1 MEFDWLAPA
10 GNSEQPLELSIG
22 PDLSGPIRLLPERT
36 AAQIAAGEVIARPA
50 SVVKELVENALDAG
64 AQHIRV
70 DIQDGGLGLIRV
82 NDDGIGIEARDLWLA
97 CQRHATSKLPHD
109 DLRRVRTLG
118 FRGEALPSIAA
129 VADLTLTSATDDHG
143 IGRRLT
149 LRQGRTV
156 VDEPA
161 PRGQGTTVTVQR
173 LFERLPA
180 RLAAAARTQT
190 ENAQIGQ
197 LLRRLAVAA
206 TSVRLALYIEE
217 RLALQTSGSGDLT
230 TAMIEVYGEAIASS
244 MIPLESREIAG
255 AHIGGVVSGP
265 EVNRPGRA
273 QVVMIVNGRAV
284 QPRGLQASIESAY
297 RGLLPRGRH
306 PLATLVIET
315 APDLVDIN
323 IHPAKL
329 DVRLR
334 EERALGTALGEA
346 LRDALGRRPL
356 PLREPLE
363 FGRALVDPISALHEE
378 PDVWDAPERPIIT
391 PYLPP
396 LTLIGQVHNR
406 LLLLEGERGLYL
418 LDQHRAHER
427 IIYERLRR
435 NRAAHGEE
443 HQALPEPLLIELRP
457 ALAHRFAR
465 RLDEFAALGFQ
476 CEEFGGRTYLL
487 RAAPILPGVFHS
499 LDGSSNGSTDTIG
512 EEDEVVSTMLSL
524 IGEDDGEAEDWQ
536 ERLLVQLSCRTALR
550 RGRALNR
557 PTMRALV
564 EALGQTATPAV
575 CPHGS
580 PLLMHLSEATL
591 ERQFDW

>member
-1 MEFDWLAPA
+1 MEFDWLAPEQSA
-10 GNSEQPLELSIG
+10 EQPPEAAPEARS
-22 PDLSGPIRLLPERT
+22 SAPIRLLPERT

-64 AQHIRV
+64 ARHIRV

-82 NDDGIGIEARDLWLA
+82 NDDGAGIAARDLWLA
-97 CQRHATSKLPHD
+97 CQRHATSKLPDD

-129 VADLTLTSATDDHG
+129 VADLSITSAVDERG
-143 IGRRLT
+143 IGQRLT
-149 LRQGRTV
+149 LRQGRTI

-161 PRGQGTTVTVQR
+161 PRGLGTTVTVAH

-180 RLAAAARTQT
+180 RLAASTRKQA
-190 ENAQIGQ
+190 ENTQIG
-197 LLRRLAVAA
+197 LLMRRLALAA
-206 TSVRLALYIEE
+206 TSVRMALYIEE
-217 RLALQTSGSGDLT
+217 RLALQTSGSGDLM
-230 TAMIEVYGEAIASS
+230 TAMVEVYGEAIAPSL
-244 MIPLESREIAG
+244 IPLEPLEIAG

-273 QVVMIVNGRAV
+273 QIVLLVNGRAV

-297 RGLLPRGRH
+297 RALLPRGRH

-334 EERALGTALGEA
+334 EERALGVALGEL

-363 FGRALVDPISALHEE
+363 FGRALIDPIVAIREE
-378 PDVWDAPERPIIT
+378 PEAWDTPEHPIVT

-396 LTLIGQVHNR
+396 LRLIGQVQNR
-406 LLLLEGERGLYL
+406 LVLLEGEGGLYL

-427 IIYERLRR
+427 IIYERLRQSR
-435 NRAAHGEE
+435 TSHGGE
-443 HQALPEPLLIELRP
+443 HHALPEPLLIELRP

-465 RLDEFAALGFQ
+465 RLDELAALGFE
-476 CEEFGGRTYLL
+476 CEEFGGRTFLL
-487 RAAPILPGVFHS
+487 RTAPILPGVFQR
-499 LDGSSNGSTDTIG
+499 LNGAQGDAPESIG
-512 EEDEVVSTMLSL
+512 EADEVVATMLSL
-524 IGEDDGEAEDWQ
+524 IGEDDGESEDWQ

-564 EALGQTATPAV
+564 DALGQTPTPAI

-580 PLLMHLSEATL
+580 PLLMHLSGSVL

>member
-1 MEFDWLAPA
+1 
-10 GNSEQPLELSIG
+10 
-22 PDLSGPIRLLPERT
+22 
-36 AAQIAAGEVIARPA
+36 
-50 SVVKELVENALDAG
+50 VVKELVENALDAG
-64 AQHIRV
+64 AANIRV
-70 DIQDGGLGLIRV
+70 DISGGGLTLIRV
-82 NDDGIGIEARDLWLA
+82 GDDGCGIPAEELWLA

-109 DLRRVRTLG
+109 DLRRVKTLG

-129 VADLTLTSATDDHG
+129 VADLTITSAIDERG
-143 IGRRLT
+143 IGHRLT
-149 LRQGRTV
+149 LRQGRTI

-190 ENAQIGQ
+190 ENTQIGQ
-197 LLRRLAVAA
+197 LLRRLALAA
-206 TSVRLALYIEE
+206 TSVRMALYIEE
-217 RLALQTSGSGDLT
+217 RLALQTSGSGDLAT
-230 TAMIEVYGEAIASS
+230 TMVEVYGEAIASS
-244 MIPLESREIAG
+244 LIPLESRQVAG
-255 AHIGGVVSGP
+255 AHIGGVVSGL
-265 EVNRPGRA
+265 EVNRPGRS
-273 QVVMIVNGRAV
+273 QVVLIVNGRAV
-284 QPRGLQASIESAY
+284 QPRGIQASIESAY

-306 PLATLVIET
+306 PLATLVVET

-334 EERALGTALGEA
+334 EERAIGAALGEL

-363 FGRALVDPISALHEE
+363 FGRALIDPLAAIHEE
-378 PDVWDAPERPIIT
+378 PEVWDAPERPIIT

-396 LTLIGQVHNR
+396 LTLIGQVRGR
-406 LLLLEGERGLYL
+406 LLLLEGESGLYL

-427 IIYERLRR
+427 IIYEHLRLS
-435 NRAAHGEE
+435 RAVHGQE

-465 RLDEFAALGFQ
+465 RMNELAALGFQ
-476 CEEFGGRTYLL
+476 CEEFGGRAFLL
-487 RAAPILPGVFHS
+487 RASPILPGVFQTLNGRE
-499 LDGSSNGSTDTIG
+499 LDGSESIG
-512 EEDEVVSTMLSL
+512 EADEVVSTMLSL
-524 IGEDDGEAEDWQ
+524 IGEDDGDAEDWQ

-550 RGRALNR
+550 RGRALDR
-557 PTMRALV
+557 TTMRALV
-564 EALGQTATPAV
+564 EALGQTATPAI

-580 PLLMHLSEATL
+580 PLLMHLSGTTL